1 MPRGLVSARLV
12 SGVNTVLGRAT
23 ALPKYAQVAAS
34 IRAQIEEGRL
44 LPGAPAPSGAA
55 LARATGFSNLT
66 CRKALQTL
74 IRNGVL
80 VVGPSANARPRV
92 AGPADAAQTVA
103 DAERVL
109 SKALAGLRRAAAIT
123 QVELASIVGMSVTT
137 VGHAETGRVWQSR
150 DFWERADKA
159 LDARGEL
166 LRHHDDY
173 RAAVLAGTAESETEV
188 DDSLAAARDG
198 ARCSVTC
205 ITISWGDGTITT
217 VYPPGG
223 LGAHHVEISGT
234 GTSRDSAPRP

>member
-1 MPRGLVSARLV
+1 MNRAA
-12 SGVNTVLGRAT
+12 GRAT

-34 IRAQIEEGRL
+34 IRAQIEDGRL

-55 LARATGFSNLT
+55 LARATGFSDLT

-74 IRNGVL
+74 IKNGVL
-80 VVGPSANARPRV
+80 VPGPSANARPRV
-92 AGPADAAQTVA
+92 AGPADAARTVA
-103 DAERVL
+103 HAERVL
-109 SKALAGLRRAAAIT
+109 STALAGLRRAAGIT

-173 RAAVLAGTAESETEV
+173 RAAVLAGTTGGETEV
-188 DDSLAAARDG
+188 DSSLAAATDG
-198 ARCSVTC
+198 TRRSVTC
-205 ITISWGDGTITT
+205 ITISWGDGTTTT
-217 VYPPGG
+217 VYPPTSI
-223 LGAHHVEISGT
+223 GACHVEISGN